1 MKYISKPILLIIV
14 FFSLAFTAFAQ
25 EDASNFIEENPDS
38 VSVICM
44 EGDETV
50 VSHLAD
56 EELTLASSA
65 KTIILAE
72 YARQV
77 ALGNLDPEEEVTLSD
92 VEQYYIAGTDG
103 NAYPQWLTTLE
114 ADAETATLSQIVD
127 GMIIFSTNAGAD
139 YLLSRLDSDGFSE
152 LYEILEL
159 ENTDLP
165 SFFLGHLLFLSN
177 HETGITDLDYVDT
190 LDEETFFS
198 EQARLV
204 DLFINDEAWRADE
217 LAFRDTPQGGLP
229 DLATQT
235 AYFDRFSTQS
245 TANDMLTVIQSAFV
259 DSGLSEDAQDIM
271 RGHLDWLFDVNPANA
286 EVYEALAT
294 KGGAYAGVLTSVWY
308 ADAIGFEP
316 TTLVVLYHDLPVDT
330 WQDWLTTGAHQSL
343 EIQTITTVEECD
355 VFADILPDN
364 QSD

>member
-1 MKYISKPILLIIV
+1 MNYISKPILLIALL
-14 FFSLAFTAFAQ
+14 FSLAFTVVAQ
-25 EDASNFIEENPDS
+25 EDAANFIEENPDL

-44 EGDETV
+44 QGDETI

-77 ALGNLDPEEEVTLSD
+77 ANGNLDPEEEIALSD

-127 GMIIFSTNAGAD
+127 GMIIFSTNSGAD
-139 YLLSRLDSDGFSE
+139 YILSRLDTEGFSE

-177 HETGITDLDYVDT
+177 HETGITDLEYVDA

-217 LAFRDTPQGGLP
+217 LAFRDTPQIGVP
-229 DLATQT
+229 DLEVQI

-259 DSGLSEDAQDIM
+259 ESGLSEEAQDVM
-271 RGHLDWLFDVNPANA
+271 RGHLDWIFDANPANA
-286 EVYEALAT
+286 EVYEVIAT
-294 KGGAYAGVLTSVWY
+294 KGGAYAGVLTAVWY
-308 ADAIGFEP
+308 ADPIGADAVS
-316 TTLVVLYHDLPVDT
+316 LVVLYDDLPADT
-330 WQDWLTTGAHQSL
+330 WQNWLTTGAHQSL
-343 EIQTITTVEECD
+343 ELQAITTPAGCA
-355 VFADILPDN
+355 VFADILPDT